1 MAATDFANQEIALT
15 LASTLCND
23 SHITDENVEIGDP
36 TEVALI
42 NYANKQNIDYKLIR
56 EKCNRLNE
64 LPFDS
69 DRKLMSTVN
78 KVDDKMLMF
87 TKGAPDIIFSRCKYA
102 LKDGEIVDIS
112 EEIYK

>member
-1 MAATDFANQEIALT
+1 M
-15 LASTLCND
+15 
-23 SHITDENVEIGDP
+23 H
-36 TEVALI
+36 
-42 NYANKQNIDYKLIR
+42 NIDYKLIR
-56 EKCNRLNE
+56 ENCNRLNE

-112 EEIYK
+112 EEIINEYKWINEYFSSKA